1 MPDNRHAAVATD
13 TDRAGP
19 WYPEYDG
26 PRREVRSLSLEDD
39 LKAMIINELKVE
51 DVRPEDLKDDDPLF
65 GDGLG
70 LDSLDAVE
78 LVLLLQKHYQVEIK
92 DTKEAREPFQS
103 IAALANFVR
112 AHRNEA

>member
-1 MPDNRHAAVATD
+1 M
-13 TDRAGP
+13 
-19 WYPEYDG
+19 
-26 PRREVRSLSLEDD
+26 SLEDD
-39 LKAMIINELKVE
+39 LKIMIINELKVE
-51 DVRPEDLKDDDPLF
+51 DVQPEDLKDDDPLF

-103 IAALANFVR
+103 IAALADFVR
-112 AHRNEA
+112 ARRNEA